1 MACYELNVCN
11 KQSRPPAV
19 LGEEKYIQV
28 KTNFFGVKGR
38 GRLALLFANSG
49 VGVDIEVRAT
59 RRQYFFVKGGLLVA

>member
-28 KTNFFGVKGR
+28 KANFFGVKG
-38 GRLALLFANSG
+38 GRLALLFASSG

-59 RRQYFFVKGGLLVA
+59 RRQFFV